1 MLIAHPW
8 GPKNIRFCIQ
18 RLPISSLVFAIHVT
32 FLRHLKKI
40 VKTYVDSLTVPESKS
55 KICLGNKFH
64 QDCEFR
70 SSNQT
75 LWGRITLQDTGH
87 CVLLGSLSGKQF
99 GSSRWQSSYTRR
111 PFPPSSLLFCIVSQS
126 FDGGSIVLPPK
137 RCERVNWANDEEAAA
152 SWRSLNNSLNC
163 VSSSSTEVYIII
175 GKLSVSFLWLMA
187 GEQMQ
192 HKRWYSQ
199 LTLCSTSNQKSGRTK
214 HLGIFGLKSGWRLPA
229 MPLSGCYSR
238 VLYKSYG
245 SWLTVALNVGC

>member
-40 VKTYVDSLTVPESKS
+40 VKTYVDSPTVPESKS

-64 QDCEFR
+64 QDCDFL

-75 LWGRITLQDTGH
+75 LWGRITLQDTVCCWG
-87 CVLLGSLSGKQF
+87 VYLESSLAVPGGNQVTPGAHF
-99 GSSRWQSSYTRR
+99 LRL
-111 PFPPSSLLFCIVSQS
+111 PSSSVLFHSL
-126 FDGGSIVLPPK
+126 DGGSIVLPPK